1 MEPKIREAAH
11 MISESGY
18 RIDLEVDG
26 GISPSTI
33 SGAAA
38 AGARVLV
45 AGSAL
50 YKHEGGL
57 TDAVSTLRRLAEEAV
72 AA

>member
-1 MEPKIREAAH
+1 
-11 MISESGY
+11 
-18 RIDLEVDG
+18 
-26 GISPSTI
+26 
-33 SGAAA
+33 
-38 AGARVLV
+38 V

-57 TDAVSTLRRLAEEAV
+57 TEAVSTLRRLAEEAV